1 MKFIKKNVSKSF
13 MSQKL
18 ISFLLIFFIIINFS
32 LFLNYAMGESQD
44 IKDVFELNKMPI
56 ELTEIEKNNPKCQSV
71 LNKITKDNI
80 AALNIEDFII
90 QNEGNKNLIIKPID
104 NSQQYQGTLV
114 FTTETSN
121 DSSNRG
127 SNQKQPLTNFLKPL
141 STKISLTVT
150 EIQDPDFREDRNKK
164 QSVLNKVLKEG
175 QNLSIDDVCITYTSS
190 CHLVVASNEVSN
202 KVKGRVIF
210 NYIDINKN
218 QIDFFLKDKET
229 KIILTKA
236 ESQTPTQPI
245 LNKFL
250 KTVNSLTITEDVTM
264 SINVANNK
272 VTITPEATSPK
283 VEGNKVEFTNVVVK
297 KDLSTFLN
305 ETTTKIILTQEEKN
319 QISTQPILNKF
330 LKTVNSLTI
339 TEDVTMSINVTNN
352 KVTITPEA
360 TSPKVEGNKVE
371 FTNVVVK
378 KNLSTFLNETTT
390 KIILTQEEKN
400 QISTQPILN
409 KFLKTVNSLTI
420 TEDVTMSIDDA
431 SKITITPKATSPKV
445 EGNKV
450 EFTNISVQTEESKQ
464 KLSTILQTKNL
475 GELSERSIEA
485 VRKALLNK
493 FIPELTQ
500 KQEENLKIE
509 LIEGE
514 NQADISSSDF
524 EGSVRVV
531 FTVKSYIRL
540 ILFITIILLLTIIM
554 FLMAVQIIKKIK
566 NK

>member
-1 MKFIKKNVSKSF
+1 
-13 MSQKL
+13 
-18 ISFLLIFFIIINFS
+18 
-32 LFLNYAMGESQD
+32 MGESQD

>member
-283 VEGNKVEFTNVVVK
+283 VEGNKVEFTN
-297 KDLSTFLN
+297 
-305 ETTTKIILTQEEKN
+305 
-319 QISTQPILNKF
+319 
-330 LKTVNSLTI
+330 
-339 TEDVTMSINVTNN
+339 
-352 KVTITPEA
+352 
-360 TSPKVEGNKVE
+360 
-371 FTNVVVK
+371 
-378 KNLSTFLNETTT
+378 
-390 KIILTQEEKN
+390 
-400 QISTQPILN
+400 
-409 KFLKTVNSLTI
+409 
-420 TEDVTMSIDDA
+420 
-431 SKITITPKATSPKV
+431 
-445 EGNKV
+445 
-450 EFTNISVQTEESKQ
+450 ISVQTEESKQ